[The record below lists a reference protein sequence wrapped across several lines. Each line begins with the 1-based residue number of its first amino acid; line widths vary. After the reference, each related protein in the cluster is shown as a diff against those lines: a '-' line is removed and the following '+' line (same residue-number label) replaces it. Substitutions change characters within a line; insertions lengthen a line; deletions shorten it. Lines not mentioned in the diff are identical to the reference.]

1 MIIHVEFDGTLCP
14 DARLS
19 QPRTA
24 PDEQVVAALR
34 RYRRRGDTIVVTSPR
49 AGESWSGGWKTRHA
63 ARLICAYLDRHQVP
77 YDEVIVG
84 RPHCDILIDKRAMNL
99 GAEALEPD
107 IEAVSAPRPI
117 AGPFAGLPAKLPAGV
132 VPIPDAPRRRP
143 LRDHAPV
150 FIYHLH
156 GGIGRAR
163 GVEPCV
169 ETDFLPASHEKL
181 AHIHLVVPVAADGPD
196 WNQVLCNAQELA
208 RQAGC
213 DGIVIDPS
221 SCRPGA
227 GGSCTLVVCAIR
239 VAGTLRRSAS

>member
-1 MIIHVEFDGTLCP
+1 MIIHVVFDGTLCP

-34 RYRRRGDTIVVTSPR
+34 RYRRSGDRIVVTSSR

-63 ARLICAYLDRHQVP
+63 ARLICTYLDRHQVP
-77 YDEVIVG
+77 YDEVMVG
-84 RPHCDILIDKRAMNL
+84 RPSCDIVIDKRAMNL
-99 GAEALEPD
+99 ATEALEPE
-107 IEAVSAPRPI
+107 IEAVSAPRSI
-117 AGPFAGLPAKLPAGV
+117 AASPGRTPAKVPAGV
-132 VPIPDAPRRRP
+132 VPIPDAPRRPP

-156 GGIGRAR
+156 GGIGYGRA
-163 GVEPCV
+163 VEPCV

-181 AHIHLVVPVAADGPD
+181 AHIHLVVPVAANGPD
-196 WNQVLCNAQELA
+196 WNQAVCNAQELA
-208 RQAGC
+208 RQVGC

-227 GGSCTLVVCAIR
+227 GGSCTLVLCAIR